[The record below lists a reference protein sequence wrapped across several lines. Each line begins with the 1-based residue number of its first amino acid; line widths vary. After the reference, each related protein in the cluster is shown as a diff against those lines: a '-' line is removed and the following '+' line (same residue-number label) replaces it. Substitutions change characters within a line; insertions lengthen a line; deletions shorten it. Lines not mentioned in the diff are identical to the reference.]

1 MGPDYANADFARLSW
16 HDDTLYGLRLEVG
29 DVARGDW
36 RSELVLDLDHIVEW
50 VCVPGR
56 NTCSRVAPAT
66 LTFHDVTDLRVAL
79 DWGDSGHRTAL
90 GEPQIDAIT
99 RAAFED
105 QKISLGQPY
114 YRWRIGLNWPRG
126 GELTFGASGFTQT
139 LRAAPV
145 LLDQQRLPPE
155 GRS

>member
-1 MGPDYANADFARLSW
+1 MGPDPADADFARLSW

-56 NTCSRVAPAT
+56 NTCFRVAPAT

-90 GEPQIDAIT
+90 GEPQIDGIT
-99 RAAFED
+99 RGPVPD
-105 QKISLGQPY
+105 QQICLDRPY
-114 YRWRIGLNWPRG
+114 YRWRIAFNWPRG
-126 GELTFGASGFTQT
+126 GALGFGASGFSQT

-145 LLDQQRLPPE
+145 LLDQQRLPPAD
-155 GRS
+155 RT

>member
-1 MGPDYANADFARLSW
+1 MQQRVSDADFARLSW
-16 HDDTLYGLRLEVG
+16 HDDTVYGLRFAVG
-29 DVARGDW
+29 DIARGDW

-50 VCVPGR
+50 LCGNDR
-56 NTCSRVAPAT
+56 SARFRVAPAT
-66 LTFHDVTDLRVAL
+66 LVFHDVTDLRIGL
-79 DWGDSGHRTAL
+79 DWGSGHRTAL

-155 GRS
+155 GRC

>member
-1 MGPDYANADFARLSW
+1 MQQRVSDADFARLSW
-16 HDDTLYGLRLEVG
+16 HDDTVYGLRFEVG
-29 DVARGDW
+29 DIARGDW

-50 VCVPGR
+50 LCGNDR
-56 NTCSRVAPAT
+56 SARFRVAPAT
-66 LTFHDVTDLRVAL
+66 LVFHDVTDLRIGL
-79 DWGDSGHRTAL
+79 DWGSGHRTAL

-126 GELTFGASGFTQT
+126 CELTFGASGFTQT

-155 GRS
+155 GRC